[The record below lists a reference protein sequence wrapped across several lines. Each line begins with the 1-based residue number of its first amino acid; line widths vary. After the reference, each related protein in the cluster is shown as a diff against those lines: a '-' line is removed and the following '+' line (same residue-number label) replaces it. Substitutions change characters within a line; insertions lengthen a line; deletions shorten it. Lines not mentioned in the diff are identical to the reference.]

1 MDNKPLTNSQRAE
14 AKAIQDEKDREIMA
28 LENKA
33 LTKDTTKT
41 NMGKRIL
48 PTLKGI
54 KDGVEKFGDKAKE
67 FGGRVID
74 KILPEPT
81 PVKKA
86 KGGLVTR
93 ADGAAKRGKTKGRT
107 V

>member
-14 AKAIQDEKDREIMA
+14 AKATQDDEDARIRK
-28 LENKA
+28 LEDEA
-33 LTKDTTKT
+33 PTTKT

-93 ADGAAKRGKTKGRT
+93 ADGAAKRCKTKGRT

>member
-1 MDNKPLTNSQRAE
+1 MDDKFTDSQRAKD
-14 AKAIQDEKDREIMA
+14 KAIQDAQAKKDKEIMK
-28 LENKA
+28 LEANA
-33 LTKDTTKT
+33 PTTKT
-41 NMGKRIL
+41 EMGERIL

-54 KDGVEKFGDKAKE
+54 KDGVEKFGNKAKE

-81 PVKKA
+81 PIKKA

>member
-14 AKAIQDEKDREIMA
+14 AKAIQDDKDKRIMDLEKEA
-28 LENKA
+28 P
-33 LTKDTTKT
+33 TTKT
-41 NMGKRIL
+41 EMGRPPVVL
-48 PTLKGI
+48 PTIEDITKGV
-54 KDGVEKFGDKAKE
+54 KKFGNKAKE

>member
-1 MDNKPLTNSQRAE
+1 MDDKFTDSQRVK
-14 AKAIQDEKDREIMA
+14 AKAIQDAQDEEDERIRKLEEKA
-28 LENKA
+28 P
-33 LTKDTTKT
+33 TTKT
-41 NMGKRIL
+41 EMGERIL

-54 KDGVEKFGDKAKE
+54 KDGVEKFGDKAKK
-67 FGGRVID
+67 FGSEAIK
-74 KILPEPT
+74 KIFPEEP

-107 V
+107 I

>member
-14 AKAIQDEKDREIMA
+14 AKAIQDEKDREIMD
-28 LENKA
+28 LEKKA
-33 LTKDTTKT
+33 PTTKT
-41 NMGKRIL
+41 EMGERIL

-54 KDGVEKFGDKAKE
+54 KDGVEKFGNKAKE

-74 KILPEPT
+74 KIFQE

>member
-1 MDNKPLTNSQRAE
+1 MDDKFTDSQRAK
-14 AKAIQDEKDREIMA
+14 AKAIQDAQDEEDKRIRELEEKA
-28 LENKA
+28 P
-33 LTKDTTKT
+33 TTKT
-41 NMGKRIL
+41 EMGKRVL

-54 KDGVEKFGDKAKE
+54 KDGVEKFGGEVKK
-67 FGGRVID
+67 FGSEAIK
-74 KILPEPT
+74 KIFPEEP

-107 V
+107 I

>member
-1 MDNKPLTNSQRAE
+1 MDDNFTDSQQVKK
-14 AKAIQDEKDREIMA
+14 KAIQDAQDEKDERIRK
-28 LENKA
+28 LEEKA
-33 LTKDTTKT
+33 PTTKT
-41 NMGKRIL
+41 EMGERIL

-54 KDGVEKFGDKAKE
+54 KDGVEKFGNKAKE